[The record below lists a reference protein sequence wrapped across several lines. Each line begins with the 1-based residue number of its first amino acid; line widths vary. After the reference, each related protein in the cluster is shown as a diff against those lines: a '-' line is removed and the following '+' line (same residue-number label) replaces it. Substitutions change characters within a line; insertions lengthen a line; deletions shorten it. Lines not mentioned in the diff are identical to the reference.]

1 MAWAFRKRIKVIP
14 GVTINL
20 SKSGISTSVGV
31 RGASLTLKSDGVYRN
46 LGLPGTGIYSREKVG
61 AYGRQGASRRGG
73 QRNDAP
79 TLEPTQ
85 TSPDYSFRSADPLQ
99 VTSESLLG
107 LQQAVIDARQQ
118 REELLK
124 DTASIRYS
132 LASLNRVALLCKICL
147 VYFLV
152 APIRRRFQSGIEA
165 RREALQEVEQA
176 IENSSVSL
184 AIAID
189 DDCRSAFRAVQ
200 DAFDRLSHCR
210 FAWDLASASKVDQ
223 VRSRS
228 ATPISFDRSLTQC
241 HRKALSGI
249 TSPELPLVFLNR
261 NGADIY
267 IYPGFFVMDDCL
279 ARLGILDM
287 KELEVDYTPN
297 PFIEKETIPQDSK
310 RVGQVWEKSNKD
322 GSRDRRYSENRQWPV
337 MEYGEVTFRS
347 GSGIYE
353 KYLFSDAEAAES
365 FVDLLLKF
373 KNLI

>member
-31 RGASLTLKSDGVYRN
+31 RGASLTFKSDGVYRN
-46 LGLPGTGIYSREKVG
+46 LGLPGTGIYNREKIG
-61 AYGRQGASRRGG
+61 GYGGKGSTSP
-73 QRNDAP
+73 RNQSHGSP
-79 TLEPTQ
+79 TLDPVQ
-85 TSPDYSFRSADPLQ
+85 QAPDHSFMSADPFE
-99 VTSESLLG
+99 VTSEGLLG
-107 LQQAVIDARQQ
+107 LQRAVIDARQQ

-124 DTASIRYS
+124 DAASIRQS
-132 LASLNRVALLCKICL
+132 VASLNRVALISRICL
-147 VYFLV
+147 IYFLI
-152 APIRRRFQSGIEA
+152 APIRKRFQAGIKA

-184 AIAID
+184 TAHMDGDRRA
-189 DDCRSAFRAVQ
+189 AFRAVQ
-200 DAFDRLSHCR
+200 SAFDRLSHCR
-210 FAWDLASASKVDQ
+210 FAWDLTSANKVDQ

-228 ATPISFDRSLTQC
+228 ATPISFDRSPTTC
-241 HRKALSGI
+241 HRKALPGI

-267 IYPGFFVMDDCL
+267 IYPGFFIMDDSL

-297 PFIEKETIPQDSK
+297 RFIEKETIPQDSK
-310 RVGQVWEKSNKD
+310 RIGQAWEKSNKD
-322 GSRDRRYSENRQWPV
+322 GSRDKRYSENRQWPV

-347 GSGIYE
+347 GSGIHE

-365 FVDLLLKF
+365 FVGLLLKF

>member
-14 GVTINL
+14 DVHINL
-20 SKSGISTSVGV
+20 SKRGISTSVGV
-31 RGASLTLKSDGVYRN
+31 RGASLTFKSDGVYRN

-61 AYGRQGASRRGG
+61 GYGRRGASQRGKQG
-73 QRNDAP
+73 NDAP
-79 TLEPTQ
+79 TLEPVQ
-85 TSPDYSFRSADPLQ
+85 ESPDYSFSSADPLA
-99 VTSESLLG
+99 VTSEDLLG
-107 LQQAVIDARQQ
+107 LQRAVIDARQQ
-118 REELLK
+118 KQELLK
-124 DTASIRYS
+124 DAAAIQQS
-132 LASLNRVALLCKICL
+132 LASLNRVALISRICL
-147 VYFLV
+147 VSFLV
-152 APIRRRFQSGIEA
+152 APIRRRFQAGAKA

-184 AIAID
+184 VIDMD
-189 DDCRSAFRAVQ
+189 DDCRAVFRAVQ
-200 DAFDRLSHCR
+200 DAFDRLSHCQ
-210 FAWDLASASKVDQ
+210 FVWDLTSASNVDQ

-241 HRKALSGI
+241 HRKALPGI
-249 TSPELPLVFLNR
+249 MSPELPLVFLNR

-267 IYPGFFVMDDCL
+267 IYPGFFVMDDSRS
-279 ARLGILDM
+279 RLGILNM

-297 PFIEKETIPQDSK
+297 RFIEKETIPQDSK
-310 RVGQVWEKSNKD
+310 IVGQAWEKSNKD

-347 GSGIYE
+347 GSGIHE

-365 FVDLLLKF
+365 FVDSLLNF

>member
-1 MAWAFRKRIKVIP
+1 MAWAFRRRIKVIP

-31 RGASLTLKSDGVYRN
+31 RGASLTFKSDGVYRN

-61 AYGRQGASRRGG
+61 AYGRQGAGKATA
-73 QRNDAP
+73 AP
-79 TLEPTQ
+79 TLEPAQ
-85 TSPDYSFRSADPLQ
+85 ASPDYSFRSADPVQ

-107 LQQAVIDARQQ
+107 LQLAVIDARQQ
-118 REELLK
+118 RQELVK
-124 DTASIRYS
+124 DAASIQQS
-132 LASLNRVALLCKICL
+132 LASLNWVALLCKICL
-147 VYFLV
+147 IYFLV
-152 APIRRRFQSGIEA
+152 ALIRKRFQSGIKA
-165 RREALQEVEQA
+165 RGEALQEVEQA

-184 AIAID
+184 AIAMD
-189 DDCRSAFRAVQ
+189 DDCRAAFRAVQ
-200 DAFDRLSHCR
+200 STFDRLSNCQ
-210 FAWDLASASKVDQ
+210 FIWDLTSASNVDQ

-228 ATPISFDRSLTQC
+228 ATSISFDRSLTKCQ
-241 HRKALSGI
+241 RKALSGI

-267 IYPGFFVMDDCL
+267 IYPGFFVMDDSL

-297 PFIEKETIPQDSK
+297 RFIEKEAIPQDSK

-322 GSRDRRYSENRQWPV
+322 GSRDRRYSENRQWLV

-347 GSGIYE
+347 GSGIHE

-365 FVDLLLKF
+365 FVDLLVKF